1 MLPFLKGA
9 LTGLGF
15 GIVLYKVGATR
26 YSRVMGM
33 LTLRDTKI
41 MKFAFTAIA
50 IVSLGYGLAGAL
62 GVAEAW
68 NLVPRTMSFLGAAHV
83 LGGVMFGVAMGTSG
97 LCPGTCAAKTGGQ
110 GGNKKFVGLA
120 SLLGLVLGV
129 VVFANTKDVL
139 LQTGIL
145 SGNQQPLTLHGMLGL
160 PYAPVA
166 LALGAAILVV
176 VLAVDRFTAEKTYA
190 PAAEKKTLLDWV
202 RGEWSYTAAGVVGG
216 GLILLAT
223 VQGGYLGF
231 SGALL
236 AAVGGAAHVLG
247 IPFSPV
253 PTITDDILWRAAL
266 IVGVLPGGFVARLF
280 STPSQEAA
288 THPVKK
294 ELDLP
299 LLAKTTASIT
309 LMSAGAL
316 IGGGCTT
323 GAFIAAWPTL
333 SLGSFAMSLTF
344 FATSMAVSQARSF
357 LGSLDLPAA
366 QALGDRVYD

>member
-9 LTGLGF
+9 LTGLAF

-50 IVSLGYGLAGAL
+50 VVALGYGLAGAL

-68 NLVPRTMSFLGAAHV
+68 HLVPRTMPFLGAAHA
-83 LGGVMFGVAMGTSG
+83 LGGVMFGIAMGTSG
-97 LCPGTCAAKTGGQ
+97 LCPGTCAAKTGGR

-129 VVFANTKDVL
+129 VIFAGVKDKLLDAGVL
-139 LQTGIL
+139 A
-145 SGNQQPLTLHGMLGL
+145 GNQKPLTLYGMLGL

-166 LALGAAILVV
+166 LALGALMLVV
-176 VLAVDRFTAEKTYA
+176 VLAVDRFTAEKTYE
-190 PAAEKKTLLDWV
+190 PATEKKTALDWI

-216 GLILLAT
+216 LVILSAT
-223 VQGGYLGF
+223 MQGGYLGF

-236 AAVGGAAHVLG
+236 AFVGSVAHVLG
-247 IPFSPV
+247 IAFSPV
-253 PTITDDILWRAAL
+253 PTITDDIVWRAAL
-266 IVGVLPGGFVARLF
+266 LVGVMPGGFVAKLL
-280 STPSQEAA
+280 STPSKEAA
-288 THPVKK
+288 THPAPA
-294 ELDLP
+294 ELDVP
-299 LLAKTTASIT
+299 LLVKTTAMIT
-309 LMSAGAL
+309 VMSAGAL

-323 GAFIAAWPTL
+323 GAFISAWPTL

-344 FATSMAVSQARSF
+344 FATSMAVSNLRIM
-357 LGSLDLPAA
+357 LKTLDLPAA

>member
-50 IVSLGYGLAGAL
+50 VVALGYGLAGSL
-62 GVAEAW
+62 GVAEEW
-68 NLVPRTMSFLGAAHV
+68 HLVPRTMAFLGGAHL

-97 LCPGTCAAKTGGQ
+97 LCPGTCAAKTGGG

-129 VVFANTKDVL
+129 VVFAAAKEPL
-139 LQTGIL
+139 MQAGIL
-145 SGNQQPLTLHGMLGL
+145 AGNQQPLTLHGVLGL

-166 LALGAAILVV
+166 LALGAAILIVT
-176 VLAVDRFTAEKTYA
+176 LGVDRFTVEKNYA
-190 PAAEKKTLLDWV
+190 PAMAKKTIVDWV
-202 RGEWSYTAAGVVGG
+202 RGEWSATAAGVLGG
-216 GLILLAT
+216 MLILAST
-223 VQGGYLGF
+223 MQGGYLGF

-236 AAVGGAAHVLG
+236 AAVGAVAHVLG
-247 IPFSPV
+247 IPFAPV

-280 STPSQEAA
+280 STPSREAA
-288 THPVKK
+288 THPAAR
-294 ELDLP
+294 ELDVP

-323 GAFIAAWPTL
+323 GAFISAWPTL

-344 FATSMAVSQARSF
+344 FATSMAVSQARSLF
-357 LGSLDLPAA
+357 GSLDLSAA
-366 QALGDRVYD
+366 QAIGDRVYD

>member
-50 IVSLGYGLAGAL
+50 VVALGYGLAGAF

-68 NLVPRTMSFLGAAHV
+68 HLVPRTMGFLGAAHL

-97 LCPGTCAAKTGGQ
+97 LCPGTCAAKTGGLS
-110 GGNKKFVGLA
+110 GNKKFVGLA

-129 VVFANTKDVL
+129 VVFAGVKDTLVE
-139 LQTGIL
+139 TGIL
-145 SGNQQPLTLHGMLGL
+145 SGNQQPLTLYGVLGL
-160 PYAPVA
+160 PYPPVA
-166 LALGAAILVV
+166 LALGATILIVI
-176 VLAVDRFTAEKTYA
+176 LALDRFTTEKTYA
-190 PAAEKKTLLDWV
+190 PATEKKSVVDWV
-202 RGEWSYTAAGVVGG
+202 RGEWSATAAGVVGG
-216 GLILLAT
+216 LLILSAT
-223 VQGGYLGF
+223 MQGGYLGF

-236 AAVGGAAHVLG
+236 AAVGSVAHVLG
-247 IPFSPV
+247 VPFAPV

-280 STPSQEAA
+280 STPSREAVV
-288 THPVKK
+288 HPAPK
-294 ELDLP
+294 ELDVP
-299 LLAKTTASIT
+299 LLAKTTATIT

-323 GAFIAAWPTL
+323 GAFISAWPTL

-357 LGSLDLPAA
+357 FGSLDLPAA

>member
-50 IVSLGYGLAGAL
+50 VVAIGYGLAGAF
-62 GVAEAW
+62 GVAEQW
-68 NLVPRTMSFLGAAHV
+68 HLVPRTMPFLGAAHV
-83 LGGVMFGVAMGTSG
+83 LGGVMFGVAMGVSG
-97 LCPGTCAAKTGGQ
+97 LCPGTCAAKTGGR

-129 VVFANTKDVL
+129 AVFAAVKDAL
-139 LQTGIL
+139 LEAGIL
-145 SGNQQPLTLHGMLGL
+145 AGYQKPLTLHGVLGL

-166 LALGAAILVV
+166 LALGAIMLIV
-176 VLAVDRFTAEKTYA
+176 VLAVDRFTAEKSYA
-190 PAAEKKTLLDWV
+190 PASEKTTVLDWV
-202 RGEWSYTAAGVVGG
+202 RGEWSYAAAGIVGG
-216 GLILLAT
+216 LLILSAT

-236 AAVGGAAHVLG
+236 AFVGSVAHGLG

-253 PTITDDILWRAAL
+253 PVINDDILWRAAL
-266 IVGVLPGGFVARLF
+266 IVGVLPGGFVAKLL
-280 STPSQEAA
+280 STPSKEAA
-288 THPVKK
+288 MHPAPA
-294 ELDLP
+294 ELDVP
-299 LLAKTTASIT
+299 LLVRTTTMIT

-323 GAFIAAWPTL
+323 GAFISAWPTL

-344 FATSMAVSQARSF
+344 FATSMAVSNLRIA
-357 LGSLDLPAA
+357 LKTLDLSAA
-366 QALGDRVYD
+366 QAIGDRVYD